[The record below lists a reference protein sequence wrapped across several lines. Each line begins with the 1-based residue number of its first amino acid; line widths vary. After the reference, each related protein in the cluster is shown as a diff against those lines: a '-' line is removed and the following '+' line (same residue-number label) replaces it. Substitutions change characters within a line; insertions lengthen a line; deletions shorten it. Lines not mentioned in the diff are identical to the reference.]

1 MIAAGKSA
9 LPPPAVPTAHRTPA
23 RMAALAGL
31 CLAALIGLQACGS
44 VNSTGEGGGA
54 SNAAAGSLNAL
65 RSEQGLSA
73 LAPDPQL
80 EQAALQQARYM
91 AAAGRMEHTTGQG
104 KDFAARVKANG
115 IAGAAAE
122 NIAAGR
128 MDTAR
133 VLETWKDSPPH
144 RRNMLDARFTRFG
157 LAYVRDGKNPDWR
170 YWAMVLG
177 K

>member
-1 MIAAGKSA
+1 MTTLSLHNPSTPSRTAAKTAIAG
-9 LPPPAVPTAHRTPA
+9 VW
-23 RMAALAGL
+23 
-31 CLAALIGLQACGS
+31 LAALLALQACGGMQPA
-44 VNSTGEGGGA
+44 GEGGGA
-54 SNAAAGSLNAL
+54 SRTAAGTLNAF
-65 RSEQGLSA
+65 RAEQGLSA
-73 LAPDPQL
+73 LTPDAQL

-91 AAAGRMEHTTGQG
+91 AAAGRMEHTTGWG

-133 VLETWKDSPPH
+133 VLNTWENSPPH
-144 RRNMLDARFTRFG
+144 RRNMLDRRFTRFG
-157 LAYVRDGKNPDWR
+157 LAYVRDGKNSDWR